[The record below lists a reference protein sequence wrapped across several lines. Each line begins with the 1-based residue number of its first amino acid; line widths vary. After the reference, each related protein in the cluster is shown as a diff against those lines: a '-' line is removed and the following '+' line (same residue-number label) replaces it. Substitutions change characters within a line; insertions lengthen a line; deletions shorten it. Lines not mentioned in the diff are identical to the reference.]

1 MLIKLNNNIWYADQK
16 QSYHGIEVGTRMT
29 VIKLIDG
36 SVILISPISI
46 TPLLADSIRGVGV
59 VSHIIAPNIYHHL
72 YLEAA
77 ARYYPSAMILV
88 APGLEKKYS
97 DINAQVLSK
106 SLAIPF
112 DNSIEY
118 TELLGYAVQELSG
131 PVVLNEIVFFHKPS
145 RTLIIT
151 DGAYHIGK
159 SSPFWSRLL
168 AKISGLYYILSPTS
182 LEKRASKNKK
192 ILRESVTKILK
203 WPFDAVI
210 MAHGEVISTQGK
222 AKFQKGFEWL
232 LILRP

>member
-46 TPLLADSIRGVGV
+46 TPLLADSIRDVGV

-77 ARYYPSAMILV
+77 ARYYPAAMILV
-88 APGLEKKYS
+88 APGLEEKYS

-118 TELLGYAVQELSG
+118 TELLGYAVQELSD

-151 DGAYHIGK
+151 DGAYHIEE

-192 ILRESVTKILK
+192 ILRESVTKILE

-210 MAHGEVISTQGK
+210 MAHGEVISTEGK